1 MPNLISSE
9 GLHWKVDFYCGC
21 LIAACCGLLLINLIG
36 HILHSAFP
44 RTAQYSTEAGK
55 CFTALIVQKWCVHRC
70 ERKIGV
76 ELGKIEVELGRFG
89 VNLHKYYSPSL
100 LPNSVHSLLV
110 HFKLCTLHL
119 FLSQQCTPS
128 SLPMC
133 ALPLVSCTALE
144 LERLERESCK
154 NLESHGMTK
163 HSLSKLIQDTS
174 MTNFGFCFV
183 LQPNI
188 VPTKY
193 LELVVKGALTRQC
206 SW

>member
-1 MPNLISSE
+1 M
-9 GLHWKVDFYCGC
+9 
-21 LIAACCGLLLINLIG
+21 
-36 HILHSAFP
+36 LHSAFP

-76 ELGKIEVELGRFG
+76 ELGKIEVGLGRFG

-128 SLPMC
+128 SLPMY
-133 ALPLVSCTALE
+133 ALPLVSWNGWR
-144 LERLERESCK
+144 ERVAKIWSHMESSSEK
-154 NLESHGMTK
+154 D
-163 HSLSKLIQDTS
+163 QA
-174 MTNFGFCFV
+174 
-183 LQPNI
+183 QPI
-188 VPTKY
+188 DSRYK
-193 LELVVKGALTRQC
+193 
-206 SW
+206 